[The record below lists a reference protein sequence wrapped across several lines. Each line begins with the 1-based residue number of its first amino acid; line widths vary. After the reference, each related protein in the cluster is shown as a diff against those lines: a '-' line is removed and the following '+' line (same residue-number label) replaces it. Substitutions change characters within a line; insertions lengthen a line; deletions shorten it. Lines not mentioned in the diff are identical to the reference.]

1 MKTLGE
7 DVVVRSVE
15 SALEGGP
22 AEIVA
27 CPNCGSDRVERYC
40 PSCGQRAGS
49 LHLPVGEFVREALD
63 GLFSFDSRVWRTL
76 ITLFRHPGSL
86 TVDYWEGRRARF
98 VAPLRLYLFVSF
110 FTFLFL
116 TVAAPESIID
126 ATGTNPE
133 AVVAFGITP
142 DDDDDDDDDDPGWLS
157 ARVLRPAAE
166 NPERT
171 QALFVQRLPWVVFA
185 LVPVF
190 AAWLRLLYRR
200 RERFFVPHLVFAFHF
215 HAVAFLLYASGTA
228 GAMLL
233 RTEAVSEVTSLVFLA
248 VLFLALRRVYREG
261 RLKTLGKQTALLL
274 VHFLAVAVGLFL
286 LLIIT
291 GLSV

>member
-1 MKTLGE
+1 MTDSTE
-7 DVVVRSVE
+7 SSPAVVAR
-15 SALEGGP
+15 
-22 AEIVA
+22 
-27 CPNCGSDRVERYC
+27 CPNCGSDQVGRYC
-40 PSCGQRAGS
+40 AGCGQKAGS
-49 LHLPVGEFVREALD
+49 LRTPISAVVHEALD
-63 GLFSFDSRVWRTL
+63 EIFSFDSRVWRTL
-76 ITLFRHPGSL
+76 IALFRRPGSL

-116 TVAAPESIID
+116 AVAAPEGIID

-133 AVVAFGITP
+133 AMVAFGITP
-142 DDDDDDDDDDPGWLS
+142 DDEDDPGWLS
-157 ARVLRPAAE
+157 ERVLRPMVE

-185 LVPVF
+185 LVPAF

-228 GAMLL
+228 GDKMI
-233 RTEAVSEVTSLVFLA
+233 RTEVVSDLASLAILT
-248 VLFLALRRVYREG
+248 VLFLALSRVYREG
-261 RLKTLGKQTALLL
+261 RLKTIGKQAALLF
-274 VHFLAVAVGLFL
+274 VHFLAVGVSVFL

-291 GLSV
+291 GLSI

>member
-1 MKTLGE
+1 MKTVGE

-15 SALEGGP
+15 SVLEGGP
-22 AEIVA
+22 TEIVA
-27 CPNCGSDRVERYC
+27 CPNCGSDGVESYC
-40 PSCGQRAGS
+40 PSCGQGASS
-49 LHLPVGEFVREALD
+49 LHTPVSEFIREALD
-63 GLFSFDSRVWRTL
+63 GLFSFDSRVWRTF

-86 TVDYWEGRRARF
+86 TVDYWEGRRARA

-110 FTFLFL
+110 FTFLLLAF
-116 TVAAPESIID
+116 AAPESIID

-133 AVVAFGITP
+133 AIVAFGITP
-142 DDDDDDDDDDPGWLS
+142 DDDDDPGWFS
-157 ARVLRPAAE
+157 ERVLRPAAD

-200 RERFFVPHLVFAFHF
+200 RERFFVPHLVFALHF
-215 HAVAFLLYASGTA
+215 HAVAFLLYASGTV
-228 GAMLL
+228 GDTVL
-233 RTEAVSEVTSLVFLA
+233 RTEIVSDLTSLAMLT

-261 RLKTLGKQTALLL
+261 RLRTVGKQAALLF
-274 VHFLAVAVGLFL
+274 VHFLAVGAGLFML
-286 LLIIT
+286 LFII

>member
-1 MKTLGE
+1 MKTPGE
-7 DVVVRSVE
+7 DVVARSVE
-15 SALEGGP
+15 SALEGGS
-22 AEIVA
+22 AEIA
-27 CPNCGSDRVERYC
+27 DCPNCGSDRVERYC
-40 PSCGQRAGS
+40 PSCGQRASS
-49 LHLPVGEFVREALD
+49 LHTPVGEFVREALD

-76 ITLFRHPGSL
+76 ITLFRHPGAL

-116 TVAAPESIID
+116 AVAAPEGIID

-133 AVVAFGITP
+133 AMVAFGITP
-142 DDDDDDDDDDPGWLS
+142 DDDDDPGWLS
-157 ARVLRPAAE
+157 ERVLRPMVE

-171 QALFVQRLPWVVFA
+171 QALFVQRLPWVVFV

-215 HAVAFLLYASGTA
+215 HTVAFVLYAAGTA
-228 GAMLL
+228 GDKMLG
-233 RTEAVSEVTSLVFLA
+233 TEVVSDLTSFAILI

-261 RLKTLGKQTALLL
+261 RLRTIGKQAVLLL
-274 VHFLAVAVGLFL
+274 VHLLAVAVGLFL

-291 GLSV
+291 GLSI

>member
-1 MKTLGE
+1 MKAVGE
-7 DVVVRSVE
+7 NVIVRSVE
-15 SALEGGP
+15 SALKGGP
-22 AEIVA
+22 AEVVA
-27 CPNCGSDRVERYC
+27 CPNCGSERVERYC

-49 LHLPVGEFVREALD
+49 LHTPVSEFVRDALD
-63 GLFSFDSRVWRTL
+63 GLFSFDSRVWRSL
-76 ITLFRHPGSL
+76 IPLFRHPGSL
-86 TVDYWEGRRARF
+86 TVHYWEGRRARF

-116 TVAAPESIID
+116 AVAAPEGIID

-133 AVVAFGITP
+133 AMVAFGITP
-142 DDDDDDDDDDPGWLS
+142 DDDGDSGWLS
-157 ARVLRPAAE
+157 ERVLRPAAE

-215 HAVAFLLYASGTA
+215 HTAAFLLYAFGTA
-228 GAMLL
+228 GGKML
-233 RTEAVSEVTSLVFLA
+233 RTEVVSDLTSLAILT

-261 RLKTLGKQTALLL
+261 RLKTIGKQAALLL
-274 VHFLAVAVGLFL
+274 VHLLAVGGSLFL
-286 LLIIT
+286 LLVIT
-291 GLSV
+291 GLSI